1 MKEKIFKPTDAE
13 LAILKIVW
21 ENGPSTVKFV
31 NEELNKSRL
40 VGYTTT
46 LKTMQIMFEKELLGR
61 NRSGR
66 SHTYNALRKVN
77 EAQGMLLDKILD
89 TVFSGSAS
97 KLVMQALTREK
108 TSQKEI
114 NEIKR
119 FIKKI
124 EGEKDG
130 NA

>member
-1 MKEKIFKPTDAE
+1 MKANTFKPTDAE
-13 LAILKIVW
+13 LEVLKIVW
-21 ENGPSTVKFV
+21 ESGPSTVKFI
-31 NEELNKSRL
+31 NDELNKNRL

-66 SHTYNALRKVN
+66 SHTYYPLQEKN
-77 EAQGMLLDKILD
+77 EAQSLLLDKVLD

-114 NEIKR
+114 DEIKN

-124 EGEKDG
+124 EGEEDG
-130 NA
+130 NT

>member
-1 MKEKIFKPTDAE
+1 MNEKVFKPTDAE
-13 LAILKIVW
+13 LEILKVVW

-31 NEELNKSRL
+31 NEKMNENRL

-61 NRSGR
+61 DRSGR
-66 SHTYNALRKVN
+66 SHTYKALRK
-77 EAQGMLLDKILD
+77 EDETQSLMLDKVLD

-97 KLVMQALTREK
+97 KLVMQALTSGK
-108 TSQKEI
+108 TTAQEI
-114 NEIKR
+114 EEIKK
-119 FIKKI
+119 FIEKM
-124 EGEKDG
+124 EGEENG